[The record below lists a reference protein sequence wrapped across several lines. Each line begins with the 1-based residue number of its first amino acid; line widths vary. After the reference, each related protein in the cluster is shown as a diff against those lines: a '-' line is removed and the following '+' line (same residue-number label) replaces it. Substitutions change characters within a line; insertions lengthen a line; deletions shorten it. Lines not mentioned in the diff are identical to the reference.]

1 MKRTIHLVWVPLLL
15 LSACQNGADSSAV
28 SSEGS
33 SVSSAASSSEGPKAT
48 VKNYPFYQ
56 ATAALVAEDGAI
68 HLDAQEKME
77 MPLAFLEGQPYLPYV
92 QVSTFVKVFG
102 EVESYITAEKDEG
115 TKYMITFTRENNS
128 FSFALDGKEK
138 SMTISGDY
146 QRIVSGPNEK
156 DLSSNAIEGR
166 VTEEVIGDKNAPF
179 TVSFKETELDI
190 LTHQGSLYAPL
201 SLLDTAFFKLIHNG
215 LYFAYDRVYL
225 YNDPEALGKLR
236 FVDKNGDKPYSAAQ
250 RMTEILKGDP
260 VPMYLRRYNRDII
273 TFLFDNYYGL
283 KYSLGIRSVAAYFK
297 STTYYEDLLSEN
309 PKVRTTALQH
319 FLERFNDGH
328 TALLS
333 PAVAWGEGIVD
344 HIPQSLIETRETI
357 EESLNASRNAT
368 YKALGLETDK
378 VRYSKDGSTA
388 AFVLQKFAAC
398 DDYFDETTGKP
409 TKTIDEAAEEDTYL
423 QSKAHFE
430 EIDAKGGV
438 KNVIIDMS
446 TNEGGDAN
454 TMGNLLTLL
463 SKNNKSTM
471 YMQNIQTSA
480 VTVSHTSLDTNRD
493 GKVDEKDRTYGNY
506 NIYLLVSPCAF
517 SCGTAYPFFAAAQKL
532 AKVIGQKPGGGECV
546 LNRAMLPAGQVIAH
560 SGGLRICYPKK
571 DGYVYDEAGPELDQT
586 FDYKGFYDL
595 DKMAD
600 AISVE

>member
-1 MKRTIHLVWVPLLL
+1 
-15 LSACQNGADSSAV
+15 
-28 SSEGS
+28 
-33 SVSSAASSSEGPKAT
+33 
-48 VKNYPFYQ
+48 
-56 ATAALVAEDGAI
+56 
-68 HLDAQEKME
+68 
-77 MPLAFLEGQPYLPYV
+77 
-92 QVSTFVKVFG
+92 
-102 EVESYITAEKDEG
+102 
-115 TKYMITFTRENNS
+115 
-128 FSFALDGKEK
+128 
-138 SMTISGDY
+138 
-146 QRIVSGPNEK
+146 
-156 DLSSNAIEGR
+156 
-166 VTEEVIGDKNAPF
+166 
-179 TVSFKETELDI
+179 
-190 LTHQGSLYAPL
+190 
-201 SLLDTAFFKLIHNG
+201 
-215 LYFAYDRVYL
+215 
-225 YNDPEALGKLR
+225 
-236 FVDKNGDKPYSAAQ
+236 
-250 RMTEILKGDP
+250 MTEILKGDP

-480 VTVSHTSLDTNRD
+480 VTVSHTSSTPTATGRSMR
-493 GKVDEKDRTYGNY
+493 KTAPTAITTSISSSRPAP
-506 NIYLLVSPCAF
+506 SPAGRPIP
-517 SCGTAYPFFAAAQKL
+517 SSPRRRNSPRSSARSQAAAN
-532 AKVIGQKPGGGECV
+532 ASSTV
-546 LNRAMLPAGQVIAH
+546 R
-560 SGGLRICYPKK
+560 CYPPDKSSPIPADSASVIRRRMGTSMTRPGPSWIRPLTIRAFTTSIK
-571 DGYVYDEAGPELDQT
+571 WPTPYPWSNAGRDTIRLCISGDNRRFALPLFRPRNKISHAIHPQT
-586 FDYKGFYDL
+586 SS
-595 DKMAD
+595 
-600 AISVE
+600 I